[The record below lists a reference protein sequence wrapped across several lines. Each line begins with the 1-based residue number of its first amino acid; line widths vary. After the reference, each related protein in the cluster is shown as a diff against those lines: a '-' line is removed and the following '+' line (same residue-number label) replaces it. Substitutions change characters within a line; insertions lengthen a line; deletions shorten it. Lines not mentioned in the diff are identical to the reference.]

1 MNDIK
6 KIWSVTEV
14 TQTVKGI
21 LEETFYPLWVTG
33 ETGNFTAHRS
43 AHVYFTLK
51 DKKCQISC
59 VFFNGADIAR
69 QNNIKEGMEVEV
81 FGKLTVYEPR
91 GNYQL
96 TVRQIRPKG
105 IGELQQKFEALKQ
118 KLLAEGLFADERK
131 QKIPYLPK
139 CIGVI
144 TSSDGAALRDF
155 LQIINRRFQN
165 MHIRIYPAAVQGNG
179 AAQQIVEGL
188 NYFNLHKSSDVIVVT
203 RGGGS
208 LEDLW
213 AFNEESLARAIA
225 GSNIPVISAVGHEI
239 DFTICDFVA
248 DLRVP
253 TPSAAA
259 ELVVGHKEE
268 LLMMI
273 KSLKKRLTQAMR
285 IISIDIKARVE
296 RAANHYILKEP
307 VNMVRL
313 FQQKVDELNIRL
325 ANQAKSH
332 LNQNQETLHRLLAQL
347 RVLDPINV
355 LARGYSILLSEK
367 SNTPI
372 THSDDVR
379 AGDKI
384 LAKLGKG
391 ELKLRVEEINNQP
404 NN

>member
-1 MNDIK
+1 MNEIK

-21 LEETFYPLWVTG
+21 LEETFYPMWVTG

-43 AHVYFTLK
+43 GHVYFTLK

-59 VFFNGADIAR
+59 VFFNGAEIVR
-69 QNNIKEGMEVEV
+69 EHNIREGVEIEV

-118 KLLAEGLFADERK
+118 KLLAEGLFADSRK
-131 QKIPYLPK
+131 QKLPYLPA

-144 TSSDGAALRDF
+144 TSSEGAALRDF
-155 LQIINRRFQN
+155 LQIINRRFKN
-165 MHIRIYPAAVQGNG
+165 MHIRIYPAAVQGRG
-179 AAQQIVEGL
+179 AAKQIADGL
-188 NYFNLHKSSDVIVVT
+188 NYFNLHNCCDVIVVT

-213 AFNEESLARAIA
+213 AFNEESLARAVA
-225 GSNIPVISAVGHEI
+225 GSTIPVISAVGHEI

-259 ELVVGHKEE
+259 ELVVGHQEE

-273 KSLKKRLTQAMR
+273 KSFKKRFTQAMR
-285 IISIDIKARVE
+285 ITVIDIKARVE

-325 ANQAKSH
+325 CNQAKSR
-332 LNQNQETLHRLLAQL
+332 LNQKRETLYRLLAQL
-347 RVLDPINV
+347 RVLDPTHV
-355 LARGYSILLSEK
+355 LARGYSILLPQGGS
-367 SNTPI
+367 SPI
-372 THSDDVR
+372 TRSDSVCS
-379 AGDKI
+379 GDKI
-384 LAKLGKG
+384 LAKLASGGLELTINKTKG
-391 ELKLRVEEINNQP
+391 SHQ
-404 NN
+404 